1 MKIKLVLFI
10 LLLFVIG
17 CTSTEKNGAQSDDG
31 AIVIDVNSALKG
43 EGRNFEDMI
52 ESVELIPLET
62 TEASVVGELFD
73 FIVTDSNI
81 FLSDSYME
89 SLGLIMFDRN
99 GKFVKRFAHGNGPGE
114 IISVSDIFYGGN
126 NLYVYSDPVRK
137 FYKFTSNGEFVND
150 KNSSDEQT
158 AFTIKYGDGFLLV
171 CPHWL
176 DMREQK
182 FRVIKTDSNFVK
194 LSEAKLDKNPFTF
207 LTNHLSC
214 IDGVNC
220 LVFRFGDD
228 IVYNYANDSL
238 SLKYRLDYPDFWYD
252 YSTCKDVEK
261 PSYDGGGRKALDR
274 NMDEGKYLFGGKLQN
289 CDDYLIF
296 KMYGKNANIK
306 TVFYNKNTG
315 KTWQLENQDESSVFN
330 LIKTTGTEQ
339 LFGHHNTFFGI
350 IIPEDLS
357 GRGKIIN
364 PNNLFSAKDI
374 EILKNAKEDDNPI
387 IVIYK
392 LKDNL

>member
-1 MKIKLVLFI
+1 MKTKLVLFI
-10 LLLFVIG
+10 ILLSVIG
-17 CTSTEKNGAQSDDG
+17 CTTTEKKGAQPDDG
-31 AIVIDVNSALKG
+31 TIVIDVNSALKN
-43 EGRNFEDMI
+43 EPRNFEDMI
-52 ESVELIPLET
+52 ESIELIPLET

-114 IISVSDIFYGGN
+114 IISVSDVFYGGN

-171 CPHWL
+171 RPHWL

-261 PSYDGGGRKALDR
+261 PSYEGGGRKALDR
-274 NMDEGKYLFGGKLQN
+274 NMDEGKFLFGGKLQN

-330 LIKTTGTEQ
+330 LIKTMGTEQ
-339 LFGHHNTFFGI
+339 LPGHHNTFCGI
-350 IIPEDLS
+350 IIPEELTEK
-357 GRGKIIN
+357 GEINN

-392 LKDNL
+392 MKDNL